1 MVILK
6 GQADGHHLANSAV
19 SFLQLSWI
27 IKRRLFKFPVLGFG
41 LSISCIAGIALGP
54 YLTEIL
60 THTLC
65 LLRWERTTLLL
76 GWHPGDQKPT
86 VFFAK
91 GSDYNLNSQV
101 PEVYIENRK
110 LHSVYQTVGRRV
122 RGQQ

>member
-6 GQADGHHLANSAV
+6 GQEHGRHLANSAV

-65 LLRWERTTLLL
+65 LLRRERTTLLL

-86 VFFAK
+86 IFAK

-110 LHSVYQTVGRRV
+110 LHSVCQAVRRRV
-122 RGQQ
+122 KG